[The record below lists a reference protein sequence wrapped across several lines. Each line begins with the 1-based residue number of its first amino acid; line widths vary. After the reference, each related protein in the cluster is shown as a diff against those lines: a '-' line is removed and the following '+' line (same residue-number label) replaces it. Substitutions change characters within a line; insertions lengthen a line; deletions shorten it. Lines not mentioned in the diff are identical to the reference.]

1 MPAVIFPTVA
11 EAETSKPLIFDPVW
25 LILERPRP
33 NFNPGRF
40 LAPGKLQVQGRRA
53 VFSPSEAKLRLG
65 PSPKVHFTC
74 DHIVAARR
82 KRYGW
87 GLVPRF
93 IAIEYRTPEGETDV
107 AYFNDAEW
115 AGWRPL
121 LTRVN
126 KRIADEIQGQLGTE

>member
-1 MPAVIFPTVA
+1 MA
-11 EAETSKPLIFDPVW
+11 EEETSGPLIFDPVW

-40 LAPGKLQVQGRRA
+40 LAPGKLQVEGRRA
-53 VFSPSEAKLRLG
+53 EFSPSEAKLRLG
-65 PSPKVHFTC
+65 SSPRVRFTC
-74 DHIVAARR
+74 DQIIGVRR
-82 KRYGW
+82 ERYGW

-93 IAIEYRTPEGETDV
+93 VAIEYRAAEGGTDV

-115 AGWRPL
+115 NGWRPL

-126 KRIADEIQGQLGTE
+126 QRMAEAIQGQLGPE